1 MLVSTNKKKYIYDFE
16 NADDNDNELNQEGDN
31 IELNNKSLKNTNI
44 EKVQKEVLP
53 MADIIK
59 DILKKD
65 LSERKYT
72 VSSFMFNYIG
82 CPIQ

>member
-44 EKVQKEVLP
+44 EKVHKEVLP
-53 MADIIK
+53 MADIMK

-82 CPIQ
+82 CPLQ